1 MKQVIFQNKKR
12 YSLSDLFGSY
22 RKRSVRNYLRKANR
36 DHLRL
41 KRRQIVVF
49 SFDHIALDIQL
60 NGIYEKE
67 DLTTLFEWL
76 DPLRN
81 IFRDSV
87 AVDAGAN
94 IGNHSL
100 FFSDFFKEVHSY
112 EPNPR
117 TFRVLSINAELVD
130 NVSVNNFG
138 LSDKRDILKLHVDPK
153 NIGGASIGSDK
164 SNNEDAG
171 ISIQVKKLDSC
182 ALPDLPISFIK
193 IDVEGHELLML
204 RGAESTIRKHKPL
217 IVFEQLAGEFDA
229 GTSECIELLKRYGYR
244 NFAYLDNR
252 KKWIE
257 FLPRIFRFV
266 ANEAVKLYGRAAKVV
281 LTDSFEKRDYTFIVA
296 IPDWCVKI
304 DGIIASN

>member
-12 YSLSDLFGSY
+12 YSLIDLFRSY
-22 RKRSVRNYLRKANR
+22 RKRSVRNYLRKQNR

-41 KRRQIVVF
+41 NRRQLVVF

-76 DPLRN
+76 APLRK
-81 IFRDSV
+81 IFRDSI
-87 AVDAGAN
+87 AVDVGAN

-100 FFSDFFKEVHSY
+100 FFSDFFKQVHSY

-117 TFRVLSINAELVD
+117 TFKVLSLNAELVE
-130 NVSVNNFG
+130 NVMVNNFG
-138 LSDKRDILKLHVDPK
+138 LSNSCDVLKLHVNPK
-153 NIGGASIGSDK
+153 NIGGASIGSATF
-164 SNNEDAG
+164 NNESVG
-171 ISIQVKKLDSC
+171 ISIQVNKLDSC
-182 ALPDLPISFIK
+182 DLPDLPISFIK

-204 RGAESTIRKHKPL
+204 RGAELTIRKNKPL

-229 GTSECIELLKRYGYR
+229 GTSECVELLKHYGYR

-252 KKWIE
+252 RKWVHS
-257 FLPRIFRFV
+257 LPRVFRF
-266 ANEAVKLYGRAAKVV
+266 ALNELAKLCGGGCAK
-281 LTDSFEKRDYTFIVA
+281 LGGCK
-296 IPDWCVKI
+296 
-304 DGIIASN
+304 